1 MSAQHRRVYIFS
13 HPRSTSHLFYQIL
26 STHPAIQATECN
38 KCVSTY
44 RFGVDRQMPSLRME
58 AWLEAFGL
66 SHQEAA
72 MQSGYQA
79 FLDEMQREAADAEA
93 KDKCFLAADHI
104 HHITTSSFINTH
116 LNLPGRETRPTP
128 VIVDNMLDVTHA
140 SGTQVGNDAPS
151 ELNDSNPT
159 LLPDRFLFSL
169 TPIITIRHPARTTPS
184 HLRAYQVLGLDTSGP
199 DFPVVA
205 SFKLE
210 RMLFD
215 AFKSRAEKE
224 KAGSVI
230 VIDGDKL
237 VKDPQGQMKKVCELL
252 GLDEAQIK
260 YSWDK
265 PTMGD
270 GKKLASAFLTT
281 VNGSNGVILNPKY
294 DKPVV
299 IEEEIKGWAQEWDES
314 TAKVLEEL
322 VRSAM
327 PDYEYLLQ
335 HSL

>member
-1 MSAQHRRVYIFS
+1 MSAQNRRVYIFS

-26 STHPAIQATECN
+26 STHPTIQATECN
-38 KCVSTY
+38 KCSPTY
-44 RFGVDRQMPSLRME
+44 RFGVDRQMPSLCRE

-72 MQSGYQA
+72 VQGSYQA
-79 FLDEMQREAADAEA
+79 FSDEMQREAADAEA
-93 KDKCFLAADHI
+93 KGKCFLAADHPY
-104 HHITTSSFINTH
+104 HITSSSFINAH
-116 LNLPGRETRPTP
+116 LNMPGHETRPTP
-128 VIVDNMLDVTHA
+128 TIVDNALDVTPA
-140 SGTQVGNDAPS
+140 GDTQVGNDAPS
-151 ELNDSNPT
+151 ELNELKAHPNPT
-159 LLPDRFLFSL
+159 LLPDRFLYSF
-169 TPIITIRHPARTTPS
+169 TPIITIRHPARATPS
-184 HLRAYQVLGLDTSGP
+184 YFRAYQVLGLDTSEP
-199 DFPVVA
+199 DFPIA
-205 SFKLE
+205 TSFKLE

-215 AFKSRAEKE
+215 TFKTHAEKE

-237 VKDPQGQMKKVCELL
+237 VRDPQGQMKKVCELL
-252 GLDEAQIK
+252 GLDKAQIR

-270 GKKLASAFLTT
+270 GKKSAGAFLTT
-281 VNGSNGVILNPKY
+281 VNGSNGVISDPKY

-299 IEEEIKGWAQEWDES
+299 IEEEVKGWAQEWDES

-327 PDYEYLLQ
+327 PDY
-335 HSL
+335 